1 MDHLTEVENGL
12 DDFSKK
18 AREIATELKNKLLDA
33 NFLALMKIQV
43 CFNYGTFAL
52 YQILFKIM
60 HTKNKLRDLLLT
72 SNFFCIGGCLEL
84 GKL

>member
-52 YQILFKIM
+52 
-60 HTKNKLRDLLLT
+60 
-72 SNFFCIGGCLEL
+72 SNFV
-84 GKL
+84 